1 MNVVSGMSISFSSFE
16 HHESCNYIANYH
28 NENLLVAVP
37 QEVGLILALF
47 VLLALF
53 AEGAA
58 VVVGP
63 RLCFRQIH
71 H

>member
-1 MNVVSGMSISFSSFE
+1 MNVVSDLSISFSSFE

-28 NENLLVAVP
+28 NENFLVAVP

-53 AEGAA
+53 ALISGWK
-58 VVVGP
+58 VQYVGV
-63 RLCFRQIH
+63 FIV
-71 H
+71 

>member
-28 NENLLVAVP
+28 NENFLVAVP

-53 AEGAA
+53 ALISGWK
-58 VVVGP
+58 VQYVGVP
-63 RLCFRQIH
+63 AFW
-71 H
+71 